1 MCFKEYH
8 QESKRKALTK
18 IFANFISANIL
29 SHKELI
35 SRIYKELK
43 LNHKKTNNP
52 SLNGQKDLNIHFSK
66 AYIQLFSKP
75 MESTFPLIVKEN
87 ANQNCN
93 DITLHTHY
101 NGYNK
106 KDKQ

>member
-1 MCFKEYH
+1 
-8 QESKRKALTK
+8 
-18 IFANFISANIL
+18 
-29 SHKELI
+29 
-35 SRIYKELK
+35 
-43 LNHKKTNNP
+43 
-52 SLNGQKDLNIHFSK
+52 
-66 AYIQLFSKP
+66 